1 METGFAEAPALPFWG
16 MKKRN
21 FFGSY
26 RFWLSFISCA
36 GANSA
41 PIPPMVYSPQKK
53 DGGEILVYFVVSICE
68 ISAVSKRRLLVL

>member
-1 METGFAEAPALPFWG
+1 METVFAEAPALPFWG

-41 PIPPMVYSPQKK
+41 PIPPMVYSPQK
-53 DGGEILVYFVVSICE
+53 GGEKFWFIFWCW
-68 ISAVSKRRLLVL
+68 KRNGF

>member
-1 METGFAEAPALPFWG
+1 MKEQWKQRFADAPALPFWG

-21 FFGSY
+21 FFGIY

-36 GANSA
+36 GVHSA

-53 DGGEILVYFVVSICE
+53 GGKFWFILLFLF
-68 ISAVSKRRLLVL
+68 ARFQQ